1 MSTPHINAAA
11 GDFAKTVIMPGDP
24 LRAAYIAEKYLSD
37 ARLVNNVRGV
47 QGRTGTYKGR
57 RLSVMASG
65 MGMPSMAIYAH
76 ELFEFYGVEN
86 IIRTGSAGALSDG
99 LQVRDVF
106 AAEHAVTDSNPVA
119 ALGCSGGKKI
129 PAHPSLLRALAQSG
143 ADVKYG
149 GVFTSDI
156 FYAGRDALLEEKA
169 LADAVDMETAML
181 YATAKRAGKKALA
194 IFTVSDRPLT
204 GEGLSADER
213 ERTFDE
219 MIKIALDLTAAI

>member
-106 AAEHAVTDSNPVA
+106 AAEHAVTDSNSVE
-119 ALGCSGGKKI
+119 ALGCSRGEKI
-129 PAHPSLLRALAQSG
+129 PALAQSG

-219 MIKIALDLTAAI
+219 MIKIALDLAAAI